1 MITPTNLP
9 LVTLIIK
16 EANYLRNP
24 IEYCLLPCLKMTIIS
39 IYSIGLIQDTL
50 LLDFSHLFISG
61 LVAQVESIK
70 FNNLEGRV
78 SLYVELTSNQEE
90 TE

>member
-1 MITPTNLP
+1 
-9 LVTLIIK
+9 
-16 EANYLRNP
+16 
-24 IEYCLLPCLKMTIIS
+24 MTIIL

-50 LLDFSHLFISG
+50 LLDNSHLFFSG
-61 LVAQVESIK
+61 LVVQVESIK
-70 FNNLEGRV
+70 FNNSEDRV